1 MLDAIYLGRIID
13 RGIYQERQQA
23 AHSHFLRSSANR
35 PTGGEPNVHYLRI
48 QHSIDDVA
56 SVTDWATPTTAMMA
70 AVA

>member
-35 PTGGEPNVHYLRI
+35 PTGGEPNVAPADRQFTLPGGGGVNCDQDLRP
-48 QHSIDDVA
+48 QRS
-56 SVTDWATPTTAMMA
+56 
-70 AVA
+70 